1 METSSQVSVR
11 RLNWAGVEIVRDQ
24 QRILI
29 DPVENAEPFEHLLGK
44 PRHPLEPV
52 PDFTGTTVT
61 LVTHLHRDHCDRR
74 LLKRLDDR
82 GGRLIT
88 HRSIAPEL
96 SSIGLAVEPAD
107 LWNTQKI
114 GQFRVTPIPAGD
126 WRGDDQVSW
135 IVEIDGHTYFHGG
148 DTIWHGYWW
157 RAAQTFGPFDLAF
170 LPVNGVLVEFPGY
183 TPSGIPATLTPS
195 EAAVATRLLNAKQL
209 VPIHYG
215 TFNNPPVYVEQSN
228 IAEQLAAAAEREKV
242 QVNWVRENDLIR
254 KSASEY

>member
-52 PDFTGTTVT
+52 PDFTGATVT

-254 KSASEY
+254 H